1 MRNNSKFFI
10 LGAITAA
17 VLLGLIF
24 IFVNK
29 NRTKVD
35 MPSNT
40 VNSKPDTTTS
50 ATDDIIHSKKTS
62 PSPTKEISIKG
73 TLKYKISDTE
83 NEADTDAK
91 LLLICKELPKD
102 SISIHDINLF
112 SNGRDFD
119 KFKSNYCFATF
130 TDSNGNYEFKQIP
143 KGKYVLISV
152 SNNLF
157 LKPTPNKDKNS
168 SMPPNKIVHPLDSKQ
183 KALLSPLANTLN
195 CNLDELA
202 LLLFRANQYHIEEV
216 HLTNSTPC
224 VINYTFTDN
233 K

>member
-1 MRNNSKFFI
+1 MKNNLKFFI
-10 LGAITAA
+10 LGAVVATAF
-17 VLLGLIF
+17 LGLIF
-24 IFVNK
+24 ISVNK
-29 NRTKVD
+29 NRTKID

-40 VNSKPDTTTS
+40 LNSKPDTTTS
-50 ATDDIIHSKKTS
+50 ATDEIIHSKKTTT
-62 PSPTKEISIKG
+62 SPTKEISIKG
-73 TLKYKISDTE
+73 TLTYKISNTE
-83 NEADTDAK
+83 NKADTNAK
-91 LLLICKELPKD
+91 LLLISKELPKD
-102 SISIHDINLF
+102 SISMQDINLF

-119 KFKSNYCFATF
+119 KLKSDYCFATF
-130 TDSNGNYEFKQIP
+130 ADSNGNYEFKQIP

-168 SMPPNKIVHPLDSKQ
+168 SIPPNKIVHPLDSKQ
-183 KALLSPLANTLN
+183 TTLLSPLANTLN

-216 HLTNSTPC
+216 HLTNNTPC
-224 VINYTFTDN
+224 VINYNFTDN